1 VCDREYESKRI
12 DTRNK
17 IAALESEY
25 EESAAQIRR
34 KVEQLFEGQ
43 VRLWMEAVQEE
54 EQAYT
59 DAKKANKSLQ
69 TSLQG
74 LVKTLQERT
83 NDIAS
88 ANSTISSLND
98 KIQAAKKT
106 RADEETKTLTLE
118 AAKGKPPPPMFYI
131 ENRPTNPQTG
141 HRRRGANAHITPT
154 LNRRDQGR
162 ASVANK
168 QLTISARNS
177 TTKVVV
183 FNRCRRSLE
192 KSRTTLTETVRNAQ
206 TAAKE
211 LALVRAETETH
222 RSALSNESVVLAG
235 DVEKARTDLDKV
247 EGRTKRDEPGVGR
260 IAGTTGTRGGGF
272 TDPGNK
278 QSESRSELRLL
289 NAVIDKARMNRVD
302 AQRGEKASE
311 WSAWRAEQAMQEA
324 EWAAQQAQKSA
335 RIARVERD
343 VVHAELASVTEEY
356 QQALEDKKI
365 GEAELGSLLVQIR
378 QAQGPGHGNFPRV
391 PF

>member
-59 DAKKANKSLQ
+59 DAKKSNKSLQ

-118 AAKGKPPPPMFYI
+118 AAKKGKPPPPMFYT

-278 QSESRSELRLL
+278 QSESRS
-289 NAVIDKARMNRVD
+289 
-302 AQRGEKASE
+302 
-311 WSAWRAEQAMQEA
+311 
-324 EWAAQQAQKSA
+324 AQQAQKSA